1 MQIVLAGQPQLWEK
15 LASPHLLQLRQRI
28 SIVARLQQFS
38 PEECGLYI
46 AHRLRTAGYDF
57 ATPLFSPEAQ
67 ALIAKC
73 SDGIPRNINNIC
85 FNALSLGCVLKQR
98 TIQRD
103 VIREVVADFDLNA
116 ESVHRTYIASA
127 TSGFMAWVAKRAI
140 TAHAPSFSRQ
150 TVIAFCAFLILAFGL
165 IVSVRGGKPDLHP
178 SRSTSLVSAEA
189 PAAVPSTVAVLQPT
203 VDPAADTPARLAT
216 RSAAKAEGTI
226 ATTSAPPPRQ
236 PRNREQP

>member
-1 MQIVLAGQPQLWEK
+1 
-15 LASPHLLQLRQRI
+15 
-28 SIVARLQQFS
+28 
-38 PEECGLYI
+38 
-46 AHRLRTAGYDF
+46 
-57 ATPLFSPEAQ
+57 
-67 ALIAKC
+67 
-73 SDGIPRNINNIC
+73 
-85 FNALSLGCVLKQR
+85 
-98 TIQRD
+98 
-103 VIREVVADFDLNA
+103 
-116 ESVHRTYIASA
+116 ASA

-203 VDPAADTPARLAT
+203 VEPAADTPARLAT

-236 PRNREQP
+236 PRNREQPRVGNPTELWAQVRKQNSDAAVELARMYLEGTNVAQNCQQAQVLL